1 MEPLNT
7 VVERFKSLEAG
18 FSKNCS
24 SDQKYVQKESVFA
37 EVMSISTDLALMC
50 SFFKGFLL

>member
-7 VVERFKSLEAG
+7 VVERFKSLEAD